1 MRLTGERPIEGKTP
15 DSLLALHAAGYR
27 EVLARI
33 GSGTLLDLGCGLGDG
48 SARFLAPGRQV
59 IGVDYDPVTAALARR
74 EHPALVTMCS
84 DASALALRRGGF
96 EWVCSSHLIEHFDD
110 PSRHVAEVS
119 RVLADDGAAFF
130 ITPNAPADFEN
141 PYHVHLFEPDD
152 LGALLARHFGAVE
165 VWGLDGDAT
174 VKADFERRR
183 RWARRMLAL
192 DVWDVRHRLPRDWYV
207 RLHGTAR
214 RVAYPAI
221 ATADRVRRRT
231 PPPPITEDRFGL
243 TPSIDASTLVLFAVA
258 RQPVRGASWALEP
271 LPHREPTPGRPV
283 G

>member
-27 EVLARI
+27 EVLARL
-33 GSGTLLDLGCGLGDG
+33 GPGHLLDLGCGLGDG
-48 SARFLAPGRQV
+48 SARFVASDRRV
-59 IGVDYDPVTAALARR
+59 TAVDYDPATAALAQQL
-74 EHPALVTMCS
+74 HPGLVTTCS
-84 DASALALRRGGF
+84 DAAALALRGRCVD
-96 EWVCSSHLIEHFDD
+96 WVCSSHLIEHFDD

-119 RVLADDGAAFF
+119 RVLADDGVGFF

-152 LGALLARHFGAVE
+152 LRQLLGRFFDAVD
-165 VWGLDGDAT
+165 VWGLDGDPT

-183 RWARRMLAL
+183 RWARRLLAV
-192 DVWDVRHRLPRDWYV
+192 DVWDVRHRLPRTWYV
-207 RLHGTAR
+207 RLHGSAR

-231 PPPPITEDRFGL
+231 PPPAITEDRFTL
-243 TPSIDASTLVLFAVA
+243 TASIDSSTLVLFAVA
-258 RQPVRGASWALEP
+258 RHPRRSGARHVS
-271 LPHREPTPGRPV
+271 
-283 G
+283 